1 MTFPSLV
8 FFLSRLVYQLSSS
21 DELAVWKTIS
31 SGFLHSIKR
40 LQIILMKSSDFIL
53 LKQPEV
59 CYIYIFLVA
68 KDAKDVKG
76 LKTVVEEQIELPD
89 ASEY

>member
-21 DELAVWKTIS
+21 DEAVWKTIS

-76 LKTVVEEQIELPD
+76 LKTVVEEQIELH

>member
-1 MTFPSLV
+1 
-8 FFLSRLVYQLSSS
+8 
-21 DELAVWKTIS
+21 
-31 SGFLHSIKR
+31 
-40 LQIILMKSSDFIL
+40 MKSSDFIL